1 MIRLACASPND
12 TFLPMTL
19 AELKSEVRDASPE
32 VREEL
37 FTLLGVLR
45 RAGDPQRARAL
56 AGKLD
61 DPTRWIS
68 EEVAAQRLGL
78 ETGGA
83 N

>member
-1 MIRLACASPND
+1 
-12 TFLPMTL
+12 MTL
-19 AELKSEVRDASPE
+19 AELKTEVRHASPE
-32 VREEL
+32 LREEL

-45 RAGDPQRARAL
+45 RAGDPQRAQAL
-56 AGKLD
+56 AAKLD
-61 DPTRWIS
+61 DPARWIS